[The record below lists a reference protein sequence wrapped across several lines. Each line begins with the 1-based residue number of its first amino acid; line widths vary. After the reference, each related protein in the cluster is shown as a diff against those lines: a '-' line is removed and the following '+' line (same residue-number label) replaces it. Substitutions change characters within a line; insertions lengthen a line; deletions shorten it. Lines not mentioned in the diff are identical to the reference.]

1 MMREPKCWPRAC
13 AHFIGIR
20 NDCDETTERVCC
32 EAYPDGIPNEI
43 AYGND
48 QHLELRGDEVRD
60 LVFVESDSAE
70 NE

>member
-1 MMREPKCWPRAC
+1 MMREPKCWTRAC
-13 AHFIGIR
+13 AHFIGVR
-20 NDCDETTERVCC
+20 NDGDETTERVCC